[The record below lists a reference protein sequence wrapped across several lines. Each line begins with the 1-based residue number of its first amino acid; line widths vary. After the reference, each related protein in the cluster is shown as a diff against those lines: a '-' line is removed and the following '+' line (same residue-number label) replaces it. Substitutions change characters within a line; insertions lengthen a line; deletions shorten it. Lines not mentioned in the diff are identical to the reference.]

1 MSHLFVSFTHY
12 LIGNFNLNASIQCLD
27 YSFKRFSKTVLMP
40 NITAL
45 TALLNKGQD
54 SALLRFGLA
63 SAYLKEQPD
72 DHLIQAEEHLKRC
85 LALDPTYTAA
95 YQQLAQVQKDRDN
108 LIDATETLRLG
119 IAAAESAGDLQAQRV
134 MQVFLK
140 RLAKR
145 LAADLPGQS

>member
-1 MSHLFVSFTHY
+1 
-12 LIGNFNLNASIQCLD
+12 
-27 YSFKRFSKTVLMP
+27 MP

-45 TALLNKGQD
+45 TALLDKGQD

-72 DHLIQAEEHLKRC
+72 DHLIQAEQHLKRC
-85 LALDPTYTAA
+85 LELDPTYTAA
-95 YQQLAQVQKDRDN
+95 YQQLAQVQKDREN
-108 LIDATETLRLG
+108 LIDATATLRLG

-145 LAADLPGQS
+145 LDVCPPGQSWL

>member
-1 MSHLFVSFTHY
+1 
-12 LIGNFNLNASIQCLD
+12 
-27 YSFKRFSKTVLMP
+27 MP

-63 SAYLKEQPD
+63 SAYLKEEPD

-95 YQQLAQVQKDRDN
+95 YQQLAHVQKDRDN

-134 MQVFLK
+134 MQVFLN

-145 LAADLPGQS
+145 LAADLPEQS

>member
-1 MSHLFVSFTHY
+1 
-12 LIGNFNLNASIQCLD
+12 
-27 YSFKRFSKTVLMP
+27 MP

-63 SAYLKEQPD
+63 SAYLKEEPD

-95 YQQLAQVQKDRDN
+95 YQQLAQFKR
-108 LIDATETLRLG
+108 IATTLLTPRKPCARYRRCRKRRG
-119 IAAAESAGDLQAQRV
+119 PTSPAGHAGV
-134 MQVFLK
+134 
-140 RLAKR
+140 
-145 LAADLPGQS
+145 P

>member
-1 MSHLFVSFTHY
+1 
-12 LIGNFNLNASIQCLD
+12 
-27 YSFKRFSKTVLMP
+27 MP

-108 LIDATETLRLG
+108 LIDATETLRSVSPLPK
-119 IAAAESAGDLQAQRV
+119 AQGTYKPSGSCRCS
-134 MQVFLK
+134 LN
-140 RLAKR
+140 A
-145 LAADLPGQS
+145 

>member
-1 MSHLFVSFTHY
+1 MRQSSVSTILFE
-12 LIGNFNLNASIQCLD
+12 
-27 YSFKRFSKTVLMP
+27 RFSKTIQMP
-40 NITAL
+40 NLTAL
-45 TALLNKGQD
+45 TALLDKGQD

-72 DHLIQAEEHLKRC
+72 DHLIQAEQHLKRC
-85 LALDPTYTAA
+85 LELDPTYTAA
-95 YQQLAQVQKDRDN
+95 YQQLAQVQKDREN
-108 LIDATETLRLG
+108 LIDATATLRLG

-145 LAADLPGQS
+145 LDVGPPGQS

>member
-1 MSHLFVSFTHY
+1 
-12 LIGNFNLNASIQCLD
+12 
-27 YSFKRFSKTVLMP
+27 MP

-63 SAYLKEQPD
+63 SAYLKEEPD
-72 DHLIQAEEHLKRC
+72 DHLIQAEEHLNRC

-108 LIDATETLRLG
+108 LIDATETLRIG

-134 MQVFLK
+134 MQVILK

>member
-1 MSHLFVSFTHY
+1 MRQSSVSTILFE
-12 LIGNFNLNASIQCLD
+12 
-27 YSFKRFSKTVLMP
+27 RFSKTILMP

-45 TALLNKGQD
+45 TALLDKGQD

-72 DHLIQAEEHLKRC
+72 DHLIQAEQHLKRC
-85 LALDPTYTAA
+85 LELDPTYTAA
-95 YQQLAQVQKDRDN
+95 YQQLAQVQKDHEN
-108 LIDATETLRLG
+108 LIDATATLRFG

-145 LAADLPGQS
+145 LDAGPPGQS

>member
-1 MSHLFVSFTHY
+1 
-12 LIGNFNLNASIQCLD
+12 
-27 YSFKRFSKTVLMP
+27 MP

-63 SAYLKEQPD
+63 SAYLKEEPD

-95 YQQLAQVQKDRDN
+95 YQPTESTKFGAIGLYAAS
-108 LIDATETLRLG
+108 DA
-119 IAAAESAGDLQAQRV
+119 
-134 MQVFLK
+134 F
-140 RLAKR
+140 
-145 LAADLPGQS
+145 

>member
-1 MSHLFVSFTHY
+1 
-12 LIGNFNLNASIQCLD
+12 
-27 YSFKRFSKTVLMP
+27 MP

-63 SAYLKEQPD
+63 SAYLKEEP
-72 DHLIQAEEHLKRC
+72 
-85 LALDPTYTAA
+85 A

-119 IAAAESAGDLQAQRV
+119 IAAAESAGDLQAKRV

-145 LAADLPGQS
+145 LAADLPG

>member
-1 MSHLFVSFTHY
+1 MRQSSVSTILFE
-12 LIGNFNLNASIQCLD
+12 
-27 YSFKRFSKTVLMP
+27 RFSKTILMP

-45 TALLNKGQD
+45 TALLDKGQD

-72 DHLIQAEEHLKRC
+72 DYLIQAEQHLKRC
-85 LALDPTYTAA
+85 LELDPTYTAA
-95 YQQLAQVQKDRDN
+95 YQQLAQVQKDREN
-108 LIDATETLRLG
+108 LIDATATLRFG

-145 LAADLPGQS
+145 LDAGPPGQS

>member
-1 MSHLFVSFTHY
+1 
-12 LIGNFNLNASIQCLD
+12 
-27 YSFKRFSKTVLMP
+27 MP

-95 YQQLAQVQKDRDN
+95 YQQLAQVQKDRNN
-108 LIDATETLRLG
+108 LIDATETLRFG
-119 IAAAESAGDLQAQRV
+119 IAAAESAGDLQAKRV

>member
-1 MSHLFVSFTHY
+1 
-12 LIGNFNLNASIQCLD
+12 
-27 YSFKRFSKTVLMP
+27 MP

-45 TALLNKGQD
+45 TVLLDKGQD

-72 DHLIQAEEHLKRC
+72 DYLIQAEQHLKRC
-85 LALDPTYTAA
+85 LELDPTYTAA
-95 YQQLAQVQKDRDN
+95 YQQLAQVQKDREN
-108 LIDATETLRLG
+108 LIDATATLRFG

-145 LAADLPGQS
+145 LDAGPPGQS

>member
-1 MSHLFVSFTHY
+1 MRQSSVSTILFE
-12 LIGNFNLNASIQCLD
+12 
-27 YSFKRFSKTVLMP
+27 RFSKTILMP

-45 TALLNKGQD
+45 TALLDKGQD

-72 DHLIQAEEHLKRC
+72 DHLIQAEQHLKRC
-85 LALDPTYTAA
+85 LELDPTYTAA
-95 YQQLAQVQKDRDN
+95 YQQLAQVQKDREN
-108 LIDATETLRLG
+108 LIDATATLRFG

-145 LAADLPGQS
+145 LDAGSPGQS

>member
-1 MSHLFVSFTHY
+1 
-12 LIGNFNLNASIQCLD
+12 
-27 YSFKRFSKTVLMP
+27 MP

-63 SAYLKEQPD
+63 SAYLKEEPD

>member
-1 MSHLFVSFTHY
+1 
-12 LIGNFNLNASIQCLD
+12 
-27 YSFKRFSKTVLMP
+27 MP

-45 TALLNKGQD
+45 MALLDKGQD

-72 DHLIQAEEHLKRC
+72 DHLIQAEQHLKRC
-85 LALDPTYTAA
+85 LELDPTYTAA
-95 YQQLAQVQKDRDN
+95 YQQLAQVQKDREN
-108 LIDATETLRLG
+108 LIDATATLRFG

-145 LAADLPGQS
+145 LDDGPPGQS

>member
-1 MSHLFVSFTHY
+1 MRQSSVSTILFE
-12 LIGNFNLNASIQCLD
+12 
-27 YSFKRFSKTVLMP
+27 RFSKTILMP

-45 TALLNKGQD
+45 MALLDKGQD

-72 DHLIQAEEHLKRC
+72 DHLIQAEQHLKRC
-85 LALDPTYTAA
+85 LELDPTYTAA
-95 YQQLAQVQKDRDN
+95 YQQLAQVQKDREN
-108 LIDATETLRLG
+108 LIDATATLRFG

-145 LAADLPGQS
+145 LDVGPPGQS